1 MIYKP
6 ENGDIVRILPVLKK
20 DGTTAKYLS
29 ASYMFESGKMLYDRH
44 GVIDRLWQIERKRE
58 GGSTSNIGRRHF
70 VFVEVRGE
78 YGFMHAGASIIK
90 AAQPILED
98 PFSEKALRISKKTVS
113 TGEFS
118 AKFPSYEDSKI
129 EDSEWNPPAEEDRKD
144 WLMEKQPFYIED
156 WIDQRGPLRNMD
168 ILRERFGDSIAMIV
182 AEEREKKLGELGL

>member
-29 ASYMFESGKMLYDRH
+29 ASYMFESEKMLYDRH

-113 TGEFS
+113 TGHFS
-118 AKFPSYEDSKI
+118 VKFPSYDDSKI
-129 EDSEWNPPAEEDRKD
+129 EDSEWNPPAEEDRKG

>member
-1 MIYKP
+1 MIYRP
-6 ENGDIVRILPVLKK
+6 ENGDLVRILPILKK
-20 DGTTAKYLS
+20 DGTTVPYL
-29 ASYMFESGKMLYDRH
+29 ATSYLHESGKMLYDRH

-78 YGFMHAGASIIK
+78 YGFMHASASIIK
-90 AAQPILED
+90 AAQSILED

-113 TGEFS
+113 TGQFS

-129 EDSEWNPPAEEDRKD
+129 EDSEWNPPAEEDRKE